1 MMNKLLMI
9 SGEKVIAIARRHLM
23 SEMVGVSGIQ
33 RGRIVHGL
41 VVGGERVG
49 VVVMKPGAVMLLIGD
64 KMSGGQKSVDREG
77 IVGSVACCRRRAEV
91 HLVQLHRR
99 AAVDVERGGRHQ
111 AVPVMQ

>member
-1 MMNKLLMI
+1 MINKLLMI
-9 SGEKVIAIARRHLM
+9 SGEKVIARRHLM

-33 RGRIVHGL
+33 GGRIVHGL

-49 VVVMKPGAVMLLIGD
+49 VVVMKPGAVVLLIGD
-64 KMSGGQKSVDREG
+64 MISGQKSVYREG
-77 IVGSVACCRRRAEV
+77 IVGSVAGCRRHAEV
-91 HLVQLHRR
+91 HLVQLHGR